1 VKIQRIEK
9 KIKLIQQIK
18 NILKFLENENEIIT
32 LKITIKY

>member
-1 VKIQRIEK
+1 MKIQRIEK